1 MRLVL
6 AFALI
11 LVGPA
16 PAGAAGFDPFTLADV
31 EDRLGAEVPIDGA
44 MMDARGQATTL
55 RDLADKPVLLA
66 PVDYGCANICGVT
79 LRGLLQAIEAMALEP
94 GRDFEVVVLGID
106 PRDGPAEAAAERAA
120 ALESDGTD
128 GVHS

>member
-1 MRLVL
+1 MRWFVAL
-6 AFALI
+6 AL
-11 LVGPA
+11 LLLSQT

-31 EDRLGAEVPIDGA
+31 EDRLGAEAPLDGA

-55 RDLADKPVLLA
+55 RDLVDKPVLLA

-79 LRGLLQAIEAMALEP
+79 LRGLFQAVDAVSLEA

-106 PRDGPAEAAAERAA
+106 PRDGI
-120 ALESDGTD
+120 
-128 GVHS
+128 